1 MATIPSSSGN
11 VTLMDF
17 ARSLDPDGK
26 VARVVECLNQ
36 TNEILEDMAWI
47 EGNLPTGHQS
57 TLRSA
62 LPTAVFR
69 KLYGGVPTS
78 KSGRTQVV
86 DTCGYLEAR
95 SEIDQAECELNG
107 NTAAFRFSEAQ
118 AFLEGMNQTFAST
131 LFYGNTAV
139 NPERFHGLTARYNAI
154 SAGGNMKQNI
164 INGGGAT
171 ANGQNSI
178 WLVGWGEQTVAGI
191 FPKASK
197 AGITQEDLGL
207 IDAFDSSN
215 NRYRAYAEHWRWN
228 CGLTVKDWRYAV
240 RICNLDQA
248 GVVADTTGATYKMI
262 EYMARAVARIPS
274 LKLCRPVFYVNRT
287 MKEMLGIMAM
297 NKSVAALALTEG
309 LGQFNTTF
317 QGIPIRL
324 CDQLLSTEAVVS

>member
-17 ARSLDPDGK
+17 ARSLDPDGT

-118 AFLEGMNQTFAST
+118 AFLEG
-131 LFYGNTAV
+131 
-139 NPERFHGLTARYNAI
+139 
-154 SAGGNMKQNI
+154 
-164 INGGGAT
+164 
-171 ANGQNSI
+171 
-178 WLVGWGEQTVAGI
+178 
-191 FPKASK
+191 
-197 AGITQEDLGL
+197 
-207 IDAFDSSN
+207 
-215 NRYRAYAEHWRWN
+215 RAYVVPQDVKGLAPDILRHRIMLSYEAEAEN
-228 CGLTVKDWRYAV
+228 LSCDDIIK
-240 RICNLDQA
+240 RILD
-248 GVVADTTGATYKMI
+248 
-262 EYMARAVARIPS
+262 E
-274 LKLCRPVFYVNRT
+274 LRT
-287 MKEMLGIMAM
+287 
-297 NKSVAALALTEG
+297 
-309 LGQFNTTF
+309 
-317 QGIPIRL
+317 P
-324 CDQLLSTEAVVS
+324 